1 MGVSGL
7 WDILAP
13 AGRPR
18 SLAKLAI
25 DAFESNLSGKRA
37 YRVGI
42 DASIWYKHA
51 AYSKGGENAELRL
64 LFFRINSL
72 IRLPLLPL
80 FVFDGRWGRPKMK
93 RGNRM
98 GKSGIPDLTRNM
110 KTLLDIFG
118 IEWRE
123 ARGEAEVELAFLNS
137 VGIID
142 AIMTDDVDAFLFG
155 ANTIIRNPSLN
166 LIGNRSNPATN
177 LDGKPSNRHVMEFRI
192 EDIQI
197 NPEIRMSRGGMIL
210 FALLTGGDYDNG
222 IDKIGKATAH
232 ALVRCGF
239 GDELYSAVLN
249 RDVVSLHNFLPT
261 WRERINTEL
270 RENRQGFLRRAAP
283 GLCLPNNFP
292 NLELLDK
299 YVRPERNEGGIQ
311 GVWKN
316 RELNLPQLAAF
327 CEEYFEWGTRT
338 QIIKRFRS
346 LLWDASVIRLLRKA
360 ALEQDKKEVD
370 RQYPPGTPYER
381 IRHCQR
387 PELCDAVGTSMSLVS
402 RYLKHNTTIRSDID
416 RRISAAFT
424 NKGPVH
430 SSFARESDDPRSFI
444 IKIHGE
450 RRHVSTDR
458 SLEYRIEVDP
468 EVLVQLANSG
478 IKGTRP
484 EQGQS
489 TTSDNDA
496 VDDRTTEGSE
506 DEGTATRKREPKEP
520 LNPLRTLRMWCP
532 APMILRVNPGL
543 IEEYDRVQEEKK
555 QKVMRKASGSRE
567 TASTRGR
574 GQGKGRRRPR
584 DSDNET
590 ETEAEDADSPRPSPQ
605 KRRRATVR
613 QDVSNK
619 FATVRPS
626 NCNNSMP
633 SDVFSDVISTPAR
646 PTDNISRLEGR
657 NHTALTSSISIST
670 VTTTASH
677 PVDTTSRDK
686 ANESA
691 CRASGTIQDVPAFSP
706 QLRWTVSQRPRISSD
721 HWDTNDSSSLFLFS
735 IPDPC
740 NPEFIEREDLR
751 NRAPEP
757 VFRWSNISSSVT
769 HTYDRDEDEG
779 FVSDDGE
786 LDRSFQ
792 RDFIRKAQQT
802 NASYVL
808 GGARKTAKPQ
818 VSDPDTLVL
827 EDPLSVFTNGVGKK
841 FSQITS
847 SVSKTLR
854 QRQISSALDRNLPD
868 YGRDIPLFLLS
879 RSSSPILVEQS
890 SSQTTTHSMTSTPDS
905 DVIVVDSSDEE
916 FDFPS
921 SSFIP
926 PSSYLA
932 SSPATSQRRNERSH
946 KKHQFANCSQDS
958 GIAMCDD
965 DDYLDL
971 THL

>member
-1 MGVSGL
+1 MGVPGL

-13 AGRPR
+13 AGRTR
-18 SLAKLAI
+18 SLAKLAT

-51 AYSKGGENAELRL
+51 AYSKGGENSELRL

-123 ARGEAEVELAFLNS
+123 ARGEAEAELAFLNS
-137 VGIID
+137 VGVID
-142 AIMTDDVDAFLFG
+142 AIMTDDVDTFLFG
-155 ANTIIRNPSLN
+155 ANTVIRNPSLS
-166 LIGNRSNPATN
+166 LTGNRSSPATN
-177 LDGKPSNRHVMEFRI
+177 LDGKPSNQHVMEFRI
-192 EDIQI
+192 EDIQTH
-197 NPEIRMSRGGMIL
+197 PEIRMSRGGMIL

-239 GDELYSAVLN
+239 GDELYTAVLN
-249 RDVVSLHNFLPT
+249 RDVVSLHNFLPA
-261 WRERINTEL
+261 WRQRINTEL
-270 RENRQGFLRRAAP
+270 RENRQGFLKRAAP
-283 GLCLPNNFP
+283 GLCLPVNFP
-292 NLELLDK
+292 NLDLLDK
-299 YVRPERNEGGIQ
+299 YVRPESNEGGIQ

-316 RELNLPQLAAF
+316 KKLNLPQLAAF

-346 LLWDASVIRLLRKA
+346 LLWDASVIYLLRKA

-370 RQYPPGTPYER
+370 RQYPSGAPYAE
-381 IRHCQR
+381 IRHCRR
-387 PELCDAVGTSMSLVS
+387 PELRDAVGTSMSLMS
-402 RYLKHNTTIRSDID
+402 RYLKHDTTVRSDID
-416 RRISAAFT
+416 RRISAAFI
-424 NKGPVH
+424 NEGPVH
-430 SSFARESDDPRSFI
+430 SSSARELDDPRSFI

-458 SLEYRIEVDP
+458 CLEYRIEVDP
-468 EVLVQLANSG
+468 EVLVQLTKSG

-484 EQGQS
+484 EQSQRMAPS
-489 TTSDNDA
+489 ND
-496 VDDRTTEGSE
+496 VDDDGTTEGSE
-506 DEGTATRKREPKEP
+506 DEATATRKRKPKEP
-520 LNPLRTLRMWCP
+520 PNPLSTLRMWCP
-532 APMILRVNPGL
+532 ASMILRVNPGL
-543 IEEYDRVQEEKK
+543 IEEYDRAQEEKK
-555 QKVMRKASGSRE
+555 RKAMRKALGSRG
-567 TASTRGR
+567 TASARGR
-574 GQGKGRRRPR
+574 GWGKGRRRPR
-584 DSDNET
+584 DLDSET
-590 ETEAEDADSPRPSPQ
+590 ETEAEDADYSRPSPQ
-605 KRRRATVR
+605 KRRRATAR
-613 QDVSNK
+613 QEVSNNSV
-619 FATVRPS
+619 TVS
-626 NCNNSMP
+626 SKSNNSMP
-633 SDVFSDVISTPAR
+633 SDVFSDVISGPAR
-646 PTDNISRLEGR
+646 PADSLSRLEGR
-657 NHTALTSSISIST
+657 SYTALSSSISIST
-670 VTTTASH
+670 TIASR
-677 PVDTTSRDK
+677 PADTTSRDK
-686 ANESA
+686 ANKLA
-691 CRASGTIQDVPAFSP
+691 CRASNSFQDVPAFSP
-706 QLRWTVSQRPRISSD
+706 QSRWTVSHRPRISSD
-721 HWDTNDSSSLFLFS
+721 HWDANDSSSLFLFS

-740 NPEFIEREDLR
+740 DPDLIEREDLH

-757 VFRWSNISSSVT
+757 VFRWTDISSGVS

-808 GGARKTAKPQ
+808 RGTRKTTKPQ
-818 VSDPDTLVL
+818 VGEPGILVL
-827 EDPLSVFTNGVGKK
+827 ENPLSVSTNKVGKK
-841 FSQITS
+841 FSQLTS
-847 SVSKTLR
+847 SVSKILR
-854 QRQISSALDRNLPD
+854 QRQTSSALDRNLPD
-868 YGRDIPLFLLS
+868 YGRDIPLFLPS
-879 RSSSPILVEQS
+879 RSSSPVLVEQT
-890 SSQTTTHSMTSTPDS
+890 SSQTTSHLTMSATQDF
-905 DVIVVDSSDEE
+905 DVIVVESSDED
-916 FDFPS
+916 FDSSFDRPS
-921 SSFIP
+921 SHLVSSLA
-926 PSSYLA
+926 PSR
-932 SSPATSQRRNERSH
+932 RRNERSY

-965 DDYLDL
+965 NDYLDL

>member
-1 MGVSGL
+1 MGVPGL

-13 AGRPR
+13 AGRSR
-18 SLAKLAI
+18 SLAKLTI
-25 DAFESNLSGKRA
+25 DAFET
-37 YRVGI
+37 
-42 DASIWYKHA
+42 
-51 AYSKGGENAELRL
+51 YSKGGENPELRL
-64 LFFRINSL
+64 LFFRSL

-80 FVFDGRWGRPKMK
+80 FVFDGRWDRPKMK

-123 ARGEAEVELAFLNS
+123 ARGEAEAKLAFLNS
-137 VGIID
+137 VGVID

-155 ANTIIRNPSLN
+155 ADTIIRNPSLS
-166 LIGNRSNPATN
+166 LTGNRSNPATN
-177 LDGKPSNRHVMEFRI
+177 LDGKPSNQHVMEFRI
-192 EDIQI
+192 EDIQTH
-197 NPEIRMSRGGMIL
+197 PEIRKSRGGMIL
-210 FALLTGGDYDNG
+210 FALLTDNG

-239 GDELYSAVLN
+239 GDELYTAALN
-249 RDVVSLHNFLPT
+249 RDVESLHNFLPA

-283 GLCLPNNFP
+283 GLCLPNSFP

-311 GVWKN
+311 GVWRNKV
-316 RELNLPQLAAF
+316 LNLPQLAAF
-327 CEEYFEWGTRT
+327 CEGYFEWGTRT

-346 LLWDASVIRLLRKA
+346 LLWDASVIYLLRKA
-360 ALEQDKKEVD
+360 ALEQDKREVD
-370 RQYPPGTPYER
+370 RQYPPGALYAE
-381 IRHCQR
+381 IRHCRR
-387 PELCDAVGTSMSLVS
+387 PELRDAVGTSMSLIS
-402 RYLKHNTTIRSDID
+402 RYLKHDTTVRSDLD
-416 RRISAAFT
+416 RRIRAAFI
-424 NKGPVH
+424 NKGPMH
-430 SSFARESDDPRSFI
+430 SSSARESDDPRSFI
-444 IKIHGE
+444 IKIHGG

-458 SLEYRIEVDP
+458 SLEYRIEMDP

-484 EQGQS
+484 EQGQRTAPS
-489 TTSDNDA
+489 ND
-496 VDDRTTEGSE
+496 VDDGTTEGSE
-506 DEGTATRKREPKEP
+506 DEGTATRKRKPKEP
-520 LNPLRTLRMWCP
+520 PNPLSTLRMWCP
-532 APMILRVNPGL
+532 APMIVRVNPGL
-543 IEEYDRVQEEKK
+543 IEEYDRVQEKK
-555 QKVMRKASGSRE
+555 QKAMRKPSGSRG
-567 TASTRGR
+567 TASNRGR
-574 GQGKGRRRPR
+574 GRGKGRRRPR

-605 KRRRATVR
+605 KRRRAIVR
-613 QDVSNK
+613 QDVSNNSS
-619 FATVRPS
+619 TVLPN

-633 SDVFSDVISTPAR
+633 SDVFSDVISAPAR
-646 PTDNISRLEGR
+646 PTGNFSRLEGR
-657 NHTALTSSISIST
+657 SHTASANSISIST
-670 VTTTASH
+670 TIASR
-677 PVDTTSRDK
+677 PADTTSRDR
-686 ANESA
+686 ANGSA
-691 CRASGTIQDVPAFSP
+691 CRVSSTFQDVPAFSP
-706 QLRWTVSQRPRISSD
+706 QLRWTASHRPRISSD
-721 HWDTNDSSSLFLFS
+721 HWDANDSSSLFLFS

-740 NPEFIEREDLR
+740 DPDLIEREDLR

-757 VFRWSNISSSVT
+757 VFRWTNISSGVT
-769 HTYDRDEDEG
+769 HTYDRDEDKG

-792 RDFIRKAQQT
+792 LDFIRKAQQT

-818 VSDPDTLVL
+818 VNGPDTLVI
-827 EDPLSVFTNGVGKK
+827 ENPLSISTNKVGKK
-841 FSQITS
+841 FSSFSQLTS

-854 QRQISSALDRNLPD
+854 QRQTSSALDRNLPD
-868 YGRDIPLFLLS
+868 YGRDIPLFLPS
-879 RSSSPILVEQS
+879 RLPSPVLVEQS
-890 SSQTTTHSMTSTPDS
+890 SSQTTTHSTMSATEDS
-905 DVIVVDSSDEE
+905 DVLSDED

-921 SSFIP
+921 SSFDP

-932 SSPATSQRRNERSH
+932 SSPAASQRQNERSY